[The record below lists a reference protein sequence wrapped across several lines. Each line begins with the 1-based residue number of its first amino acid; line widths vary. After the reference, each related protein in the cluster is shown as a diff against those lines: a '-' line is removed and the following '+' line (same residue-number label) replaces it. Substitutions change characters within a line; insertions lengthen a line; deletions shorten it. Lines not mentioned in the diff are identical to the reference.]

1 MMSDDARFRQLSKIV
16 NVSRETFAKIS
27 IYQNLLEKWNKSIN
41 LVGRSTIENSWE
53 RHFLD
58 SIQLWPERREFGCWV
73 DIGSGAGFPG
83 LLIAIIASELRPDAK
98 FHLVESDARKC
109 AFLRNVSRET
119 GVPVH
124 VHNCRIEGF
133 NESQADILSARA
145 LAPLEKLLTYAEQ
158 ILAPTGECLF
168 LKGKD
173 CDKELEKAHKHW
185 DFKLERRPSIVQGDS
200 SILRIGDI
208 SRARPA

>member
-1 MMSDDARFRQLSKIV
+1 MADEAQFQQLCKIV
-16 NVSRETFAKIS
+16 NVSRETFIKIS
-27 IYQNLLEKWNKSIN
+27 IYQKLLEKWNKSIN
-41 LVGRSTIENSWE
+41 LVGKSTIENGWE

-58 SIQLWPERREFGCWV
+58 SAQLWPESTEFECWV

-119 GVPVH
+119 KVPVK
-124 VHNCRIEGF
+124 VHNCRIENF
-133 NESQADILSARA
+133 HETQADLLTARA
-145 LAPLEKLLTYAEQ
+145 LAPLDKLLGYAEK
-158 ILAPTGECLF
+158 ILDPAGECLF

-173 CDKELEKAHKHW
+173 CDRELEQAYMNW
-185 DFKLERRPSIVQGDS
+185 DFKLERKPSIVQGDS
-200 SILRIGDI
+200 SVLRIGDI
-208 SRARPA
+208 RRARSA